1 MRSEKNMR
9 SISNNLKTRLIA
21 EASEATFQ
29 GFDNLASHITK
40 QAEETPIRNDED
52 EYVYSFSELRSDVE
66 HLLWS
71 AATRTQDYF
80 GKTANATEIDN
91 IIQIHAD
98 EFVESIRN
106 KIGGSVI
113 GPYEPFVPGEERIL
127 VEIEEND

>member
-1 MRSEKNMR
+1 MR
-9 SISNNLKTRLIA
+9 SISNNLKKRLIA

-29 GFDNLASHITK
+29 GFDNMALSIIK
-40 QAEETPIRNDED
+40 QAEETPIRNDNE

-66 HLLWS
+66 NLFWS

-80 GKTANATEIDN
+80 GKTANAKEIDN

-98 EFVESIRN
+98 EFLASIRH
-106 KIGGSVI
+106 KIGGDVI
-113 GPYEPFVPGEERIL
+113 GPYEPYVPGEERIL